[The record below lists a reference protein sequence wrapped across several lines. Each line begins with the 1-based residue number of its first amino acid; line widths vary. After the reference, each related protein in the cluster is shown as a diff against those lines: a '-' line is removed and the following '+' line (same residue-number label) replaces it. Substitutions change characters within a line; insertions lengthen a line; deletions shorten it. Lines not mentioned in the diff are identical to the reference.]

1 MKTITLLLTF
11 SLVLTSTLFAQTNNN
26 EAKKEINKKAMKM
39 ARKEAKRLLKE
50 GWNVAPGSL
59 PLEKLLEQSYL
70 KAEIKN
76 DKGTVKYLFSDG
88 NGVAETKINAENQA
102 LEFATYSLASQIET
116 NIGALTKMGLANEQ
130 LSNSEAAS
138 ITKVMTNST
147 KIIAQKLG
155 YIEPVFKIYRVV
167 PGNKNN
173 TEVQMRVFYEVEQSM
188 RIAKQF
194 LKEELKDELKI
205 QEKQLDKLM
214 GID

>member
-116 NIGALTKMGLANEQ
+116 NIGALTKMGLANQQ
-130 LSNSEAAS
+130 LSNSESAS
-138 ITKVMTNST
+138 ITKVITNSA
-147 KIIAQKLG
+147 KVIAQKLG

-194 LKEELKDELKI
+194 IKEELKEELKI
-205 QEKQLDKLM
+205 QENQLDKLM

>member
-1 MKTITLLLTF
+1 MKTVTLLLTF
-11 SLVLTSTLFAQTNNN
+11 SLVLTSVLFSQTSNND
-26 EAKKEINKKAMKM
+26 AKKEITKKAIKM

-116 NIGALTKMGLANEQ
+116 NIDALTKMGLSNEQ

-147 KIIAQKLG
+147 KKIAQKLG

-173 TEVQMRVFYEVEQSM
+173 TEVQMRVIYEVEQSM

-194 LKEELKDELKI
+194 LKEQLKDELKI

>member
-11 SLVLTSTLFAQTNNN
+11 SLVLTSSFFGQTTNND
-26 EAKKEINKKAMKM
+26 AKKEINKKAIKM
-39 ARKEAKRLLKE
+39 ARKECRKLLKQ
-50 GWNVAPGSL
+50 GWNVAPGAL
-59 PLEKLLEQSYL
+59 PMEKLLEQAYL
-70 KAEIKN
+70 KAELKN

-116 NIGALTKMGLANEQ
+116 NIGALTKMALGNEQ

-147 KIIAQKLG
+147 KVIAQKLG
-155 YIEPVFKIYRVV
+155 YMEPVFKIYRVA
-167 PGNKNN
+167 PGNKDN

-188 RIAKQF
+188 RIAKQYIR
-194 LKEELKDELKI
+194 EELKEELKI
-205 QEKQLDKLM
+205 QEKQLDKIM
-214 GID
+214 GIY

>member
-11 SLVLTSTLFAQTNNN
+11 SLVLTSSFFGQTTNND
-26 EAKKEINKKAMKM
+26 AKKEINKKAIKM
-39 ARKEAKRLLKE
+39 ARKECRKLLKQ
-50 GWNVAPGSL
+50 GWNVAPGAL
-59 PLEKLLEQSYL
+59 PMEKLLEQAYL
-70 KAEIKN
+70 KAELKN

-116 NIGALTKMGLANEQ
+116 NIGALTKMALGNEQ

-147 KIIAQKLG
+147 KVIAQKLG
-155 YIEPVFKIYRVV
+155 YMEPVFKIYRVA
-167 PGNKNN
+167 PGNKDN

-188 RIAKQF
+188 RIVKQYIR
-194 LKEELKDELKI
+194 EELKEELKI
-205 QEKQLDKLM
+205 QEKQLDKIM
-214 GID
+214 GIY